1 MSEVFEEILSQR
13 KTNLHKGPKFLKAI
27 ELASLAVLE
36 GLLLEVAVEIRSEFP
51 LEPIAVE
58 PKQALQSIPAKGQ
71 RNGLLQATIV
81 TRYL

>member
-1 MSEVFEEILSQR
+1 MSEVSEEILSQR

-36 GLLLEVAVEIRSEFP
+36 GLLLEVSVEIRSEFP
-51 LEPIAVE
+51 FEPIAVE